1 MYFRLQV
8 RAITPK
14 ISDRRLGEEEGEEEE
29 GGCRTVHHQ
38 ISTNVT
44 RLGFWGSPPWL
55 AFACNLS
62 GVAVRGGSGDICRAT
77 SNIADIWHKNK
88 LIIKDFTLIYFY
100 FYLAEKKKG
109 ETW

>member
-14 ISDRRLGEEEGEEEE
+14 ISDRRLGEEEGEEDEEE

-44 RLGFWGSPPWL
+44 RLGFWGSPPQL
-55 AFACNLS
+55 AFACNPS
-62 GVAVRGGSGDICRAT
+62 GVVAVRGGSRDIYRAT
-77 SNIADIWHKNK
+77 SNIADKWHKNK
-88 LIIKDFTLIYFY
+88 
-100 FYLAEKKKG
+100 
-109 ETW
+109 

>member
-29 GGCRTVHHQ
+29 EGGGCRTVHHQ

-44 RLGFWGSPPWL
+44 RLGFWGSPPLL
-55 AFACNLS
+55 AFACNPS
-62 GVAVRGGSGDICRAT
+62 GVVAVRGGSGGICRAT
-77 SNIADIWHKNK
+77 SKVADIWHK
-88 LIIKDFTLIYFY
+88 
-100 FYLAEKKKG
+100 KK
-109 ETW
+109 